1 MRAPSATVSNSD
13 LIALAVRRESGL
25 DMLLREA
32 ARLRDETEGFTAL
45 CRAKSE
51 EVERLGERLKGDH
64 AANVELKLLIEAA
77 KGDLASV
84 NSRVDEAKLSATRE
98 SSETVAEDKRMQ
110 DDRLALQRTKAEI
123 DGGSEGLR
131 QKLAAV
137 VRELSSKRQALERD
151 AEKEIRAAAT
161 KNDELRG
168 HIRTLQT
175 ALGNIEKESAE
186 TEAHMKRFSVMVDQ
200 TGGASEGVGA
210 VASGS
215 APHPAIC
222 GATDA
227 GAARVP
233 TPGELLPRDPRE
245 WSSDDVLR
253 WLSAELGLPAAV
265 TSAVAAT
272 CLDGP
277 SLASATDSQL
287 AEVFGVSHAL
297 HRRKILKNL
306 QRRMP
311 ESAGGS
317 GAQAVLARRH

>member
-1 MRAPSATVSNSD
+1 MRASTTVSNSD

-32 ARLRDETEGFTAL
+32 ARLRDETEGFTAM
-45 CRAKSE
+45 CRSKAG
-51 EVERLGERLKGDH
+51 EVERLGERLRADH
-64 AANVELKLLIEAA
+64 ASNVELKLLIEAA

-98 SSETVAEDKRMQ
+98 SSETVEEDKRMQ
-110 DDRLALQRTKAEI
+110 DERLALQRTKAEI

-137 VRELSSKRQALERD
+137 VRELSAKRQALERD
-151 AEKEIRAAAT
+151 AEKEIRAAAA

-168 HIRTLQT
+168 RIRTLQT

-200 TGGASEGVGA
+200 TGGASGGEGGGA
-210 VASGS
+210 STPRGVPGS
-215 APHPAIC
+215 AA
-222 GATDA
+222 DA
-227 GAARVP
+227 GATRVP
-233 TPGELLPRDPRE
+233 TPGEPLPRDPRE
-245 WSSDDVLR
+245 WTSDDVLR

-287 AEVFGVSHAL
+287 AEVFGISHAL

-317 GAQAVLARRH
+317 GAQAVLARRS